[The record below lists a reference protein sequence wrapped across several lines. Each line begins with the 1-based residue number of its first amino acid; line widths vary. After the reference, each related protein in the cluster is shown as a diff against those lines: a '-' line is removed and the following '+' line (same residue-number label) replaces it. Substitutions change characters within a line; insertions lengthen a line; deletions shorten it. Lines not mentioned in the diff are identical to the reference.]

1 MLFRN
6 RIIFCD
12 GTVFCQREICQPCS
26 MAITCLHSWFFGSVL
41 NMETSDLLERCY
53 PGRRAE
59 LKRDI
64 FRKALTLFNEQGIE
78 ATTIEMIRA
87 ECDTSVGAIYHHFGN
102 KEGLVAALFFTALD
116 DQARLRDSYLSDAKT
131 TQEGV
136 YALVHSYVDWV
147 DSQPEWARFQYHAR
161 FAVTKGPF
169 KDELTTRNK
178 ARNKQ
183 LLEWLSASA
192 RGDELKG
199 TPAELLLSLII
210 GQADSYCRAWLSGRV
225 KGSPKVYRDT
235 LAHAAWRSV
244 SGD

>member
-1 MLFRN
+1 M
-6 RIIFCD
+6 D
-12 GTVFCQREICQPCS
+12 T
-26 MAITCLHSWFFGSVL
+26 A
-41 NMETSDLLERCY
+41 DLLERCY

-116 DQARLRDSYLSDAKT
+116 DQARLRDSYLSDAT
-131 TQEGV
+131 TTREGV
-136 YALVHSYVDWV
+136 QALVHSYVDWV

-161 FAVTKGPF
+161 FAVTKGPL
-169 KDELTTRNK
+169 KDELVTRNKTRNK
-178 ARNKQ
+178 A
-183 LLEWLSASA
+183 LLEWLFNPG
-192 RGDELKG
+192 RQDELAG
-199 TPAELLLSLII
+199 VPAELMLSLII

-225 KGSPKVYRDT
+225 KGSPKAYREL
-235 LAHAAWRSV
+235 LADAAWRSV
-244 SGD
+244 ALDKTQ

>member
-1 MLFRN
+1 MDFLWP
-6 RIIFCD
+6 
-12 GTVFCQREICQPCS
+12 VFS
-26 MAITCLHSWFFGSVL
+26 
-41 NMETSDLLERCY
+41 METADLLERCY

-64 FRKALTLFNEQGIE
+64 FRKALALFNEQGLE

-116 DQARLRDSYLSDAKT
+116 DQALLRDRYLAESST
-131 TQEGV
+131 TEEGV
-136 YALVHSYVDWV
+136 HALVHSYVDWV

-169 KDELTTRNK
+169 KEELASRNKTRNQK
-178 ARNKQ
+178 LGQ
-183 LLEWLSASA
+183 WLAEPG
-192 RGDELKG
+192 RRDELKAF
-199 TPAELLLSLII
+199 PAELLPSLII

-225 KGSPKVYRDT
+225 TASPKAYREL
-235 LAHAAWRSV
+235 LAEAAWRSICDN
-244 SGD
+244 SHADAQ

>member
-1 MLFRN
+1 M
-6 RIIFCD
+6 D
-12 GTVFCQREICQPCS
+12 T
-26 MAITCLHSWFFGSVL
+26 A
-41 NMETSDLLERCY
+41 DLLERCY

-116 DQARLRDSYLSDAKT
+116 DQARLRDSYLSDAT
-131 TQEGV
+131 TTREGV
-136 YALVHSYVDWV
+136 QALVHSYVDWV

-161 FAVTKGPF
+161 FAVTKGPL
-169 KDELTTRNK
+169 KDELAARNKTRNK
-178 ARNKQ
+178 A
-183 LLEWLSASA
+183 LLEWLFNPG
-192 RGDELKG
+192 RQDELAG
-199 TPAELLLSLII
+199 VPAELMLSLII

-225 KGSPKVYRDT
+225 KGSPKAYREL
-235 LAHAAWRSV
+235 LADAAWRSV
-244 SGD
+244 ALDKTQ

>member
-1 MLFRN
+1 M
-6 RIIFCD
+6 
-12 GTVFCQREICQPCS
+12 Q
-26 MAITCLHSWFFGSVL
+26 
-41 NMETSDLLERCY
+41 TSDLLERCY

-64 FRKALTLFNEQGIE
+64 FGKALKLFNEQGIE

-116 DQARLRDSYLSDAKT
+116 DQARLRDSYLSEAQT

-161 FAVTKGPF
+161 FAVTRGPF
-169 KDELTTRNK
+169 KEELATRNK

-192 RGDELKG
+192 RGEELKG
-199 TPAELLLSLII
+199 FPAELMPSLII
-210 GQADSYCRAWLSGRV
+210 GQADSYCRTWLSGRV
-225 KGSPKVYRDT
+225 KGRPKAYRDM
-235 LAHAAWRSV
+235 LAAAAWRSICV
-244 SGD
+244 DQP

>member
-1 MLFRN
+1 M
-6 RIIFCD
+6 D
-12 GTVFCQREICQPCS
+12 T
-26 MAITCLHSWFFGSVL
+26 A
-41 NMETSDLLERCY
+41 DLLERCY

-116 DQARLRDSYLSDAKT
+116 DQARLRDSYLADAT
-131 TQEGV
+131 TTREGV
-136 YALVHSYVDWV
+136 QALVHSYVDWV

-161 FAVTKGPF
+161 FAVTKGPL
-169 KDELTTRNK
+169 KDELATRNKTRNK
-178 ARNKQ
+178 A
-183 LLEWLSASA
+183 LLEWLFNPG
-192 RGDELKG
+192 RQDELAG
-199 TPAELLLSLII
+199 VPAELMLSLII

-225 KGSPKVYRDT
+225 KGSPKAYREL
-235 LAHAAWRSV
+235 LADAAWRSV
-244 SGD
+244 VLDKTQ

>member
-1 MLFRN
+1 
-6 RIIFCD
+6 
-12 GTVFCQREICQPCS
+12 
-26 MAITCLHSWFFGSVL
+26 
-41 NMETSDLLERCY
+41 METSDLLERCY

-116 DQARLRDSYLSDAKT
+116 DQARLRDSYLSEAKT

-161 FAVTKGPF
+161 FSVTKGPF
-169 KDELTTRNK
+169 KDELATRNK

-192 RGDELKG
+192 RGDELNG
-199 TPAELLLSLII
+199 SPAELLLSLII
-210 GQADSYCRAWLSGRV
+210 GQADNYCRAWLSGRV
-225 KGSPKVYRDT
+225 KGGPKVYRDK
-235 LAHAAWRSV
+235 LAHAAWRSIC
-244 SGD
+244 DD

>member
-1 MLFRN
+1 
-6 RIIFCD
+6 
-12 GTVFCQREICQPCS
+12 
-26 MAITCLHSWFFGSVL
+26 
-41 NMETSDLLERCY
+41 METADLLERSY

-64 FRKALTLFNEQGIE
+64 FRKALALFNEQGIE

-116 DQARLRDSYLSDAKT
+116 DQARLRDSYMADAGT
-131 TQEGV
+131 ARAGV

-169 KDELTTRNK
+169 KDELAERNK
-178 ARNKQ
+178 ARNKV
-183 LLEWLSASA
+183 LLQWLSDPAH
-192 RGDELKG
+192 RGEMG
-199 TPAELLLSLII
+199 SFPSELLLSLII
-210 GQADSYCRAWLSGRV
+210 GQADSYCRAWLSGRT
-225 KGSPKVYRDT
+225 KGSPKAYRDV
-235 LAHAAWRSV
+235 LAEAAWRSIC
-244 SGD
+244 SQ

>member
-1 MLFRN
+1 
-6 RIIFCD
+6 
-12 GTVFCQREICQPCS
+12 
-26 MAITCLHSWFFGSVL
+26 
-41 NMETSDLLERCY
+41 METADLLERCY

-64 FRKALTLFNEQGIE
+64 FRKALGLFNEQGIE

-116 DQARLRDSYLSDAKT
+116 DQARLRDSYLADART
-131 TQEGV
+131 TQAGV
-136 YALVHSYVDWV
+136 HALVHSYVDWV

-169 KDELTTRNK
+169 KDELASRNK
-178 ARNKQ
+178 TRNKQ
-183 LLEWLSASA
+183 LLEWLGAQ
-192 RGDELKG
+192 GNELG
-199 TPAELLLSLII
+199 GFPAELIPSLIV

-225 KGSPKVYRDT
+225 KGSPKAYRDM
-235 LAHAAWRSV
+235 LAEAAWRSLCIPQPQ
-244 SGD
+244 

>member
-1 MLFRN
+1 M
-6 RIIFCD
+6 D
-12 GTVFCQREICQPCS
+12 T
-26 MAITCLHSWFFGSVL
+26 A
-41 NMETSDLLERCY
+41 DLLERCY

-116 DQARLRDSYLSDAKT
+116 DQARLRDSYLADAT
-131 TQEGV
+131 TTREGV
-136 YALVHSYVDWV
+136 QALVHSYVDWV

-161 FAVTKGPF
+161 FAVTKGPL
-169 KDELTTRNK
+169 KDELAARNKTRNK
-178 ARNKQ
+178 A
-183 LLEWLSASA
+183 LLEWLFNPG
-192 RGDELKG
+192 RQDELAG
-199 TPAELLLSLII
+199 VPAELMLSLII

-225 KGSPKVYRDT
+225 KGSPKAYREL
-235 LAHAAWRSV
+235 LADAAWRSV
-244 SGD
+244 ALDKTQ